1 MILWIQKK
9 IGNLIAE
16 ARKTKNMTQKELA
29 IRLHVTDK
37 AVSKWERGVSIPD
50 IALIIPISDLLDISV
65 YELLGGEMKKEI
77 PKKEVEEIIKNSVN
91 KSINDNKLKVKIQ
104 NTIIL
109 VLSIII
115 VLFASF
121 FAFEYLSRKTNII
134 RYLLEPYIKAENV
147 KINDYEKYNLKITNK
162 DLINDSDLLCNK
174 DNKNCIVQL
183 ISDLPLKN
191 AEVTGTESLDT
202 IIYAFDTTEEK
213 YNKSWYDKNYS
224 KKGIIVVSLKS
235 FIIIKNLEYMN
246 FKFNDKIY
254 IISKQDIIDFYK
266 GKNLEL
272 NDLTI
277 EDVWKKQVIKKLNNK
292 DFLNSFPTKEINKK

>member
-1 MILWIQKK
+1 MDSKK

-65 YELLGGEMKKEI
+65 YELLGGKMKKEI

-121 FAFEYLSRKTNII
+121 FVFEYLSRKTNII

>member
-1 MILWIQKK
+1 MDSKK

>member
-1 MILWIQKK
+1 MDSKK

-16 ARKTKNMTQKELA
+16 ARKIKNMTQKELA

-121 FAFEYLSRKTNII
+121 FAFEYLSRKTNTI

-174 DNKNCIVQL
+174 DNKNCIGQL
-183 ISDLPLKN
+183 ISDLPFKN

>member
-1 MILWIQKK
+1 MDSKK

-29 IRLHVTDK
+29 IRLHITDK

-134 RYLLEPYIKAENV
+134 RYLLDPYIKAENV

-174 DNKNCIVQL
+174 DNKNCIGQL

-266 GKNLEL
+266 RKNLEL

>member
-1 MILWIQKK
+1 MDSKK

-16 ARKTKNMTQKELA
+16 ARKIKNMTQKELA

-121 FAFEYLSRKTNII
+121 FAFEYLRRKTNII
-134 RYLLEPYIKAENV
+134 RYLLDPYIKAENV

-174 DNKNCIVQL
+174 DNKNCIGQL